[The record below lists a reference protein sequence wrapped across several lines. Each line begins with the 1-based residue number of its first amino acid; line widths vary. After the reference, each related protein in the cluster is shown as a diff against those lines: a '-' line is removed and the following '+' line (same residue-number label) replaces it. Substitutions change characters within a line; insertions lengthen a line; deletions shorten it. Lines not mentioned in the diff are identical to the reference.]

1 MNLENIDENP
11 VSTDLIKEVALEMS
25 KVWGFKPI
33 AAPGPILWGVN
44 VHPEGRP
51 EGTKAE
57 CLRFDTGLVVID
69 FASVEHATLPNIW
82 HEICHTLQPV
92 GMSDGRYIGNPAEVE
107 AHCLGFSAQ
116 LREMG
121 IDQEQRKALAR
132 AMTRAVG
139 GCANLMPALI
149 TLEPPMILRAFADGE
164 LAVVCLQIAEAMVKE
179 NSEVAAEFDEIVQ
192 RLRSL

>member
-11 VSTDLIKEVALEMS
+11 VSTDHIEQVALEMS
-25 KVWGFKPI
+25 EVWGFTPI
-33 AAPGPILWGVN
+33 PAPGPILWGVN

-51 EGTKAE
+51 ERTKAE
-57 CLRFDTGLVVID
+57 CLRFDSGITVID
-69 FASVEHATLPNIW
+69 FAAVEHATLPNVW
-82 HEICHTLQPV
+82 HEVCHTLQPID
-92 GMSDGRYIGNPAEVE
+92 MSDGRYIGNPAEVE

-116 LREMG
+116 LWEMG

-132 AMTRAVG
+132 AMSQAAG

-149 TLEPPMILRAFADGE
+149 TLEPRMILQAFAEGE

-179 NSEVAAEFDEIVQ
+179 GGEAAAEFDEIAQ
-192 RLRSL
+192 RLRAL

>member
-25 KVWGFKPI
+25 EVWGFTPI
-33 AAPGPILWGVN
+33 PAPGPILWGVN

-51 EGTKAE
+51 ERTKAE
-57 CLRFDTGLVVID
+57 CLRFESGLVVID
-69 FASVEHATLPNIW
+69 FAAVEHATLPNIW
-82 HEICHTLQPV
+82 HEICHTLQLP

-132 AMTRAVG
+132 AMSQAAG

-149 TLEPPMILRAFADGE
+149 ALEPQMILQAFAEGE
-164 LAVVCLQIAEAMVKE
+164 LAVVCLQIAEAMMKE
-179 NSEVAAEFDEIVQ
+179 GSEAAAEFDEIAQ
-192 RLRSL
+192 RLRAQ